1 MIYNKSKEDF
11 TFDLAGTYDID
22 EIKKEIL
29 LLNNEWYIDTT
40 RQKSF
45 QAHSHTKS
53 YILNKVDIEWASE
66 NDFKP
71 ESFFSN
77 KKLDSLCLEIV
88 KDLEKRFDGKAGQ
101 VLFINL
107 PSTKEIY
114 PHIDKGE
121 YLEKACRFHIP
132 IFTNRFVSF
141 KINNEVKKMAEG
153 ECWEINN
160 MKAHSVENFGKTD
173 RIHLLIDIMPNV
185 YINKNLL

>member
-1 MIYNKSKEDF
+1 MIYNKYKENF
-11 TFDLAGTYDID
+11 TFNLAGTYNID

-29 LLNNEWYIDTT
+29 ILDNEWYLDTT
-40 RQKSF
+40 RQKTF

-53 YILNKVDIEWASE
+53 YILNKVDIEWISE
-66 NDFKP
+66 NDFKT

-77 KKLDSLCLEIV
+77 KKLDNLCLEIV
-88 KDLEKRFDGKAGQ
+88 KDLEKKFDGKAGQ

-121 YLEKACRFHIP
+121 YLEKVCRFHIP

-160 MKAHSVENFGKTD
+160 MKTHSVENFGKTD